1 MRRWLPVLAWIAAG
15 LAMPAGSRAEVAV
28 DVELVLAVDVSGS
41 MDASEHQ
48 VQRQGYETAMVHPDV
63 LDAIRG
69 GMTGRIAVTYVE
81 WAGPGLQRVIVP
93 WMMIDGAESAQLF
106 VDRLR
111 ARPIS
116 QIRGTSISGM
126 LLLAP
131 SLFEDNGFEGLSR
144 VVDISGD
151 GPNNRGRR
159 VDVVRDS
166 VVAEGITINGLPVL
180 LNPSGRG
187 TLGFE
192 GLVRYYEDCVIGGF
206 GAFVL
211 GVNDPDHL
219 ADAIRRKLVL
229 EIAGASP
236 PRAPSMP
243 GPIPAQAEGE
253 PMNCR
258 IGEIMRRRGDF

>member
-1 MRRWLPVLAWIAAG
+1 MRHLVLALVWIAAG
-15 LAMPAGSRAEVAV
+15 LAVPAGSQAEVAV

-41 MDASEHQ
+41 MDASEHRL
-48 VQRQGYETAMVHPDV
+48 QRQGYETAMVHPEV
-63 LDAIRG
+63 LDAIQG
-69 GMTGRIAVTYVE
+69 GMIGRIAVTYVE

-93 WMMIDGAESAQLF
+93 WMLIDGAESAQLF
-106 VDRLR
+106 VERLR

-131 SLFEDNGFEGLSR
+131 SLFEDSGFEGLSR
-144 VVDISGD
+144 VVDVSGD

-166 VVAEGITINGLPVL
+166 VVAHGITINGLPVL
-180 LNPSGRG
+180 LNPSGRSA
-187 TLGFE
+187 LGFD

-211 GVNDPDHL
+211 GVNDPEHL

-229 EIAGASP
+229 EIAGASQ
-236 PRAPSMP
+236 PRAPVEP
-243 GPIPAQAEGE
+243 GVFPAQADGDT
-253 PMNCR
+253 MNCR